1 MTEVGNQSR
10 APEVRQET
18 MWKIAKPSTLG
29 STKIRLVKVQQAG
42 DSPAEGG
49 TYQKAMSD
57 TAGGQIQPESSDSS
71 SMSSSRSELFDR
83 TPSNTESD
91 DTGLSSVSSA
101 ERPDPF
107 SSKDL
112 IKETPRS
119 YATVATTDGARK
131 RIALSPPRPTSS
143 SLAEGGQDGTTRS
156 ESMSQ
161 TQEDT
166 KTPGN
171 VSPSKPSPRSAPRD
185 QGPASRRDRWR
196 ASSSIPAALSWEEY
210 GRQCILAANMSR
222 LNPYAL
228 HQGEYRL
235 LRDRLPT
242 NKATTYLNIRNGVL
256 RLWTRN
262 PLVSVT
268 LEEAAGCAKD
278 SRWFDM
284 AVFAYEWLVRNGY
297 INFGCIDVPRPPTYP
312 PRGRRATKQITIAVI
327 GAGMSGLGCARQL
340 EGLIAQ
346 HQDKWINKGE
356 HPPKVLV
363 IEGRKRIGGRVYSHP
378 LRSQV
383 RGSLPN
389 GLRNTAEMG
398 AQIITGFQHGNPLD
412 AIVRG
417 QLGLHYHLMWDEI
430 VMHDSTG
437 KAVDRERDILV
448 NKIHNDVLER
458 TSDFRIRP
466 TVNETMEGLQD
477 FIDVC
482 QEPVQADFD
491 ARAALQRANEESV
504 DANSTGQDRSQ
515 VVPPGFAKLQGR
527 TQVVAGNSSSRT
539 AAQAARAAGWE
550 LRPGISRNHSLNLD
564 NVVKS
569 SGKPTL
575 GSTMDEALRQ
585 YQHLVQLTPQDMRL
599 LNWHYADLEYAN
611 AAMVSQLS
619 LGGHDQDSGNEFEGR
634 HSEVVGGYIQVP
646 RGLMMLPHQLDV
658 QFDSPVKTIHY
669 SPAGDTAATI
679 ECINGEKIEAD
690 KVVLTAPLGVLK
702 AQAINFEPALPD
714 WKRGAIDRLGF
725 GVLNKIVL
733 VFEQAFWDEQ
743 YDMFGMLNDAEK
755 EQSLDPDDYAKGRGK
770 FYLVWNCISNSGRPM
785 LIALMS
791 GHAAHAAE
799 VTPTATLLK
808 EILSRLSRTF
818 APKPVPAPIEVIVTR
833 WKKDPFTRG
842 TYSFVAP
849 DTQPGDYDVM
859 AAPVGNLH
867 FAGEATCGT
876 HPATVHGA
884 YLSGLRAAAD
894 VMEDLVGPIQVPQ
907 PFIPDK
913 DISGSPSV
921 DLIER
926 PSPSSII
933 FRKPSA
939 NRPRKSS
946 TKIKTEPIADAV
958 PPTPNVPAINP
969 YRSASST
976 RWTEHTD
983 QEAALQSFIAAQ
995 IGERPLRPTRPG
1007 VNPFL
1012 VYTAEKWNE
1021 CKAEE
1026 SVVKAKSTGDPNA
1039 RATRNEIR
1047 IAIGRNWRLL
1057 SEEQKKPYLEQCE
1070 TAQQLANEARA
1081 EWERRVD
1088 SWDREAKKLR
1098 TEWGQDHVAGIGEH
1112 GKVEV

>member
-1 MTEVGNQSR
+1 MNS
-10 APEVRQET
+10 
-18 MWKIAKPSTLG
+18 ML
-29 STKIRLVKVQQAG
+29 
-42 DSPAEGG
+42 
-49 TYQKAMSD
+49 TYD
-57 TAGGQIQPESSDSS
+57 TAE
-71 SMSSSRSELFDR
+71 
-83 TPSNTESD
+83 
-91 DTGLSSVSSA
+91 DTGHSSVSSA
-101 ERPDPF
+101 ERTDPF
-107 SSKDL
+107 QSQEA
-112 IKETPRS
+112 IKEVPRS
-119 YATVATTDGARK
+119 YTTIGTSNGSRK
-131 RIALSPPRPTSS
+131 RIALSPQRTSS
-143 SLAEGGQDGTTRS
+143 SLTSIGPDASTRS
-156 ESMSQ
+156 ASVSQHQEETESWNASPQ
-161 TQEDT
+161 KGST
-166 KTPGN
+166 KHTYREPMTTPG
-171 VSPSKPSPRSAPRD
+171 RE
-185 QGPASRRDRWR
+185 RWR
-196 ASSSIPAALSWEEY
+196 ANSSIPAALSWEEY

-228 HQGEYRL
+228 HQGEFRL
-235 LRDRLPT
+235 LRDHLPPYLV
-242 NKATTYLNIRNGVL
+242 TTYLNIRNGIL

-262 PLVSVT
+262 PLVSVL

-278 SRWFDM
+278 SRHFDL
-284 AVFAYEWLVRNGY
+284 AVFAYKWLVRNGY
-297 INFGCIDVPRPPTYP
+297 INFGCIDVPRMIAHP
-312 PRGRRATKQITIAVI
+312 PRGRKATKQTTIAVI

-340 EGLIAQ
+340 EGLIGQ
-346 HQDKWINKGE
+346 YQEQWINKGE
-356 HPPKVLV
+356 HPPKVIVL
-363 IEGRKRIGGRVYSHP
+363 EGRKRIGGRVYSHP

-383 RGSLPN
+383 EGSLPHD
-389 GLRNTAEMG
+389 LRNTAEMG

-437 KAVDRERDILV
+437 KAVNRERDILV

-482 QEPVQADFD
+482 QEPVQADLE
-491 ARAALQRANEESV
+491 ARATFHKESE
-504 DANSTGQDRSQ
+504 DNGNSTGHDRSQ

-539 AAQAARAAGWE
+539 AAQAAKSAGWE

-564 NVVKS
+564 AIVKES
-569 SGKPTL
+569 STPTL

-646 RGLMMLPHQLDV
+646 RGLMMLPHQLEV
-658 QFDSPVKTIHY
+658 QFDSPVKTVHY
-669 SPAGDTAATI
+669 SPSGDGAATI
-679 ECINGEKIEAD
+679 ECASGEKIEAD

-714 WKRGAIDRLGF
+714 WKQGAVDRLGF

-733 VFEQAFWDEQ
+733 VFEKAFWDEQ
-743 YDMFGMLNDAEK
+743 YDMFGMLNNAEK
-755 EQSLDPDDYAKGRGK
+755 ENSMDPVDYAKGRGK

-818 APKPVPAPIEVIVTR
+818 APKPVPAPVEVIVTR

-849 DTQPGDYDVM
+849 GTQPGDYDVM

-894 VMEDLVGPIQVPQ
+894 IMEDLLGPVEVPS
-907 PFIPDK
+907 PLIADK
-913 DISGSPSV
+913 DMNASPAVS
-921 DLIER
+921 DTTQR
-926 PSPSSII
+926 PTVSTPLY
-933 FRKPSA
+933 RKPSIG
-939 NRPRKSS
+939 RPRKSS
-946 TKIKTEPIADAV
+946 IKPKAEPVADAV
-958 PPTPNVPAINP
+958 SAPTIPAVNP
-969 YRSASST
+969 YRSANST
-976 RWTEHTD
+976 RWTEPTD
-983 QEAALQSFIAAQ
+983 QEASLQFYIISQ

-1026 SVVKAKSTGDPNA
+1026 SVVKAKNTGDPNA
-1039 RATRNEIR
+1039 KATRNEVR

-1057 SEEQKKPYLEQCE
+1057 PEEAKRPYMQQCE
-1070 TAQQLANEARA
+1070 AAQQLANEARA

-1088 SWDREAKKLR
+1088 TWDREAKRLR
-1098 TEWGQDHVAGIGEH
+1098 AEWGQEHAVGLGED
-1112 GKVEV
+1112 GKSNE

>member
-1 MTEVGNQSR
+1 
-10 APEVRQET
+10 
-18 MWKIAKPSTLG
+18 MWKVAKATEIG
-29 STKIRLVKVQQAG
+29 STKIRLVKVPYQ
-42 DSPAEGG
+42 EGSSQESA
-49 TYQKAMSD
+49 TYQNS
-57 TAGGQIQPESSDSS
+57 TAAGVGGQTQTESIDSS
-71 SMSSSRSELFDR
+71 SSSSSQTELFDR
-83 TPSNTESD
+83 TPSNTESEE
-91 DTGLSSVSSA
+91 TGLSSVSSA
-101 ERPDPF
+101 ERSDPF
-107 SSKDL
+107 QSHNS
-112 IKETPRS
+112 IKETPKS
-119 YATVATTDGARK
+119 FSVIETSEGARK
-131 RIALSPPRPTSS
+131 RIALSPPRSSS
-143 SLAEGGQDGTTRS
+143 SLLASNGQDAAMSFKPLNQLQIEQGVPRV
-156 ESMSQ
+156 ESPQKS
-161 TQEDT
+161 
-166 KTPGN
+166 
-171 VSPSKPSPRSAPRD
+171 SPRSASKTSDTIP
-185 QGPASRRDRWR
+185 RRDRWK
-196 ASSSIPAALSWEEY
+196 ANSSIPAALSWEEY
-210 GRQCILAANMSR
+210 GRQCVLAANMSR

-228 HQGEYRL
+228 HQGEVRL
-235 LRDRLPT
+235 LKAHLPAHL
-242 NKATTYLNIRNGVL
+242 ATAYLNIRNGIL

-268 LEEAAGCAKD
+268 IEEAAGCVKEG
-278 SRWFDM
+278 RHFNL
-284 AVFAYEWLVRNGY
+284 AVFAYQWLVRNGY
-297 INFGCIDVPRPPTYP
+297 INFGCIDVPRPQVNP
-312 PRGRRATKQITIAVI
+312 PRGRKAVTQKTIVVI

-340 EGLIAQ
+340 EGLIGQ
-346 HQDKWINKGE
+346 YQDRWVNRGE
-356 HPPKVLV
+356 HPPKVIVL
-363 IEGRKRIGGRVYSHP
+363 EGRKRIGGRVYSHP

-383 RGSLPN
+383 RGSLPDE
-389 GLRNTAEMG
+389 LRNTAEMG

-430 VMHDSTG
+430 VMHDSNG
-437 KAVDRERDILV
+437 RAVDRERDILV

-466 TVNETMEGLQD
+466 TVTESMEGLQD

-482 QEPVQADFD
+482 QEPAQADLD
-491 ARAALQRANEESV
+491 ARAAIIKGAEEQSE
-504 DANSTGQDRSQ
+504 APIGGQDRSQ

-539 AAQAARAAGWE
+539 AAQAAKTAGWE

-564 NVVKS
+564 NVTKS
-569 SGKPTL
+569 TSTPTL

-585 YQHLVQLTPQDMRL
+585 YQHLVQLTPQDMRM

-619 LGGHDQDSGNEFEGR
+619 LSGHDQDSGNEFEGR

-646 RGLMMLPHQLDV
+646 RGLMMLPHQLEV
-658 QFDSPVKTIHY
+658 QFDSPVKTIKY
-669 SPAGDTAATI
+669 STVGDGLAQI
-679 ECINGEKIEAD
+679 ECADGQQIEAD
-690 KVVLTAPLGVLK
+690 KVILTAPLGVLK
-702 AQAINFEPALPD
+702 ANAIKFEPALPD

-733 VFEQAFWDEQ
+733 VFEKPFWDEQ
-743 YDMFGMLNDAEK
+743 YDMFGLLNDAER
-755 EQSLDPDDYAKGRGK
+755 EHSMNPDDYAKGRGK

-808 EILSRLSRTF
+808 EILGRLTRTF
-818 APKPVPAPIEVIVTR
+818 APKIVPAPVEVIVTR

-849 DTQPGDYDVM
+849 GTQPGDYDVM

-894 VMEDLVGPIQVPQ
+894 VMEDLVGAVEVPS
-907 PFIPDK
+907 PLLPEKEEF
-913 DISGSPSV
+913 GSPAVSEASNRV
-921 DLIER
+921 AISA
-926 PSPSSII
+926 PTS
-933 FRKPSA
+933 RKPSA
-939 NRPRKSS
+939 GRPRKSS
-946 TKIKTEPIADAV
+946 IKVKTEVMADAV
-958 PPTPNVPAINP
+958 PATPTVPAVNP
-969 YRSASST
+969 YRSINSA

-983 QEAALQSFIAAQ
+983 QEAALQFFIVSQ
-995 IGERPLRPTRPG
+995 IGERPPRPTRPG

-1026 SVVKAKSTGDPNA
+1026 SAVKARTTGDPNA
-1039 RATRNEIR
+1039 KATRNEVR

-1057 SEEQKKPYLEQCE
+1057 PEESRKPYNEQCE
-1070 TAQQLANEARA
+1070 AAQQLANEARA
-1081 EWERRVD
+1081 EWERRTD
-1088 SWDREAKKLR
+1088 AWDREAKKLR
-1098 TEWGQDHVAGIGEH
+1098 AEWGQQHAAGLGGD
-1112 GKVEV
+1112 GKVNE